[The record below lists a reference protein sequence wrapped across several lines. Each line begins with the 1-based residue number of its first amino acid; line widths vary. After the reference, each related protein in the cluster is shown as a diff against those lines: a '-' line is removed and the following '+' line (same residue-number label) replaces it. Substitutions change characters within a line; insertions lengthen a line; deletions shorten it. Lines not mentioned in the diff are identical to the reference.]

1 MATYLPPGWT
11 AEQLESATLSD
22 IQQLPPDTL
31 HKLDLNYMSSADNSA
46 RDLVLTAQLT
56 ESRRLERISL
66 GLPPAPPKTKPERDP
81 YVQIVEDE
89 GFMDFGYLCF
99 RTTYADDARWE
110 KWQENFDAGLEG
122 GLVGCAGRERVAE
135 RLMVMFVDDSDLD
148 GVGFSDVA
156 KAFADVKEN
165 GDFGPGLDVGMCL
178 MLDEEAMASLLE
190 PVEGKDPWVWA
201 VDVSYDFDG
210 AQMEDGYP
218 GRFKVAIDSLISDL
232 WPLLAGSSMQ
242 PESLWQPEN
251 SIWKSAI

>member
-1 MATYLPPGWT
+1 
-11 AEQLESATLSD
+11 
-22 IQQLPPDTL
+22 
-31 HKLDLNYMSSADNSA
+31 MSSADNSA

-89 GFMDFGYLCF
+89 RFMDFGYLCF
-99 RTTYADDARWE
+99 RTTFAD
-110 KWQENFDAGLEG
+110 DAGLEG

-135 RLMVMFVDDSDLD
+135 RLMVIFVDDSDLD

-165 GDFGPGLDVGMCL
+165 EDFGPGLDVGMCL

-242 PESLWQPEN
+242 PKSLWQPEN
-251 SIWKSAI
+251 SIWKSAIQIAEKLGIGTRRG